1 MRWSR
6 QSAVTI
12 PEAMKQD
19 IETVLEF
26 WFGKPGDADWASMRE
41 AWFTKSDDFDQ
52 QCRDVCLSLHERAAA
67 GKLEDWAETSDGALA
82 LVILL
87 DQMPRNMF
95 RGTPRMYATDP
106 RARALAELID
116 ARDFKR
122 GYTDVQSLFA
132 DLPFEH
138 AENLED
144 QVRHVTFVENH
155 YQGPNRDT
163 CLTAAHRHHEIVE
176 RFGRFPHRN
185 DILGRET
192 TPEEAEFLKEPMS
205 SF

>member
-1 MRWSR
+1 
-6 QSAVTI
+6 
-12 PEAMKQD
+12 MKHD

-26 WFGKPGDADWASMRE
+26 WFGKPGDADWATMHD
-41 AWFTKSDDFDQ
+41 AWFTKSDEFDQ
-52 QCRDVCLSLHERAAA
+52 QCCDVCLSLHERAAA
-67 GKLEDWAETSDGALA
+67 GRLEDWADSADGALA
-82 LVILL
+82 LIILL

-106 RARALAELID
+106 KARALAELID
-116 ARDFKR
+116 ARGFKQD
-122 GYTDVQSLFA
+122 YTDVQCLFA

-144 QVRHVTFVENH
+144 QVRHVAFVEAH
-155 YQGPNRDT
+155 YHGPQRES
-163 CLTAAHRHHEIVE
+163 CLEAAHRHHEIVE

-192 TPEEAEFLKEPMS
+192 TAKEDEFLKEPMS

>member
-1 MRWSR
+1 MLSSR
-6 QSAVTI
+6 QNVAI
-12 PEAMKQD
+12 IHNAMKND
-19 IETVLEF
+19 IKTVLEF
-26 WFGKPGDADWASMRE
+26 WFGQPGDAEWATMRE

-52 QCRDVCLSLHERAAA
+52 ECHDVCLSLHERAAG
-67 GKLEDWAETSDGALA
+67 GKLEEWAEASDGALA
-82 LVILL
+82 LIILL

-106 RARALAELID
+106 KARALAEMID

-122 GYTDVQSLFA
+122 DYTDVQSLFS

-138 AENLED
+138 AENLDD
-144 QVRHVTFVENH
+144 QVRHVAYVEKDYH
-155 YQGPNRDT
+155 GPQRET
-163 CLTAAHRHHEIVE
+163 CLKAALRHHEIVE

-192 TPEEAEFLKEPMS
+192 TPEEADFLKEPMS